1 MNVGCLAEPCN
12 LHVLSLL
19 SILSLYVFIYGI
31 RVTVFVL
38 TECSRVYIVFL
49 GILLLP
55 SSFSTCEGLR
65 LFFCWAKST

>member
-31 RVTVFVL
+31 RVTVSVL
-38 TECSRVYIVFL
+38 TECSRVFIVFL

-55 SSFSTCEGLR
+55 SSFSTCERLR
-65 LFFCWAKST
+65 LFFCWAKPI